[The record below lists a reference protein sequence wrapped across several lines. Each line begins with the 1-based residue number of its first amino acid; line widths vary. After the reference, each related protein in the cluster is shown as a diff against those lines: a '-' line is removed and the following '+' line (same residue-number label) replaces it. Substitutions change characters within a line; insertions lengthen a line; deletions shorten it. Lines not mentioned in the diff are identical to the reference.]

1 MKCKFLSALIFCM
14 LIYIVP
20 MNSQTYEFTVTQ
32 APYVDLQGGT
42 PLVDAPWDD
51 PSLLVPIGFN
61 FELFDQTTQFLFLT
75 ENDSYI
81 LFSNSLN
88 MIVDIIVLFGAD
100 LIDRG
105 SMEDTLLSP
114 ITYATTGT
122 TGNRVL
128 TLEFENAGFYNDLQ
142 EFGISTD
149 YVNIQL
155 KLYENTGN
163 IEFHYGPNSVTRPEV
178 SHEGEGPII
187 GLFENYDLETGF
199 ATGEVI
205 LLDGDPANPVV
216 VTEFLETYLDGTI
229 PANTLYRFSRETTAV
244 NEVDKSGQQ
253 AYYYP
258 NPSTGFAWLS
268 PELTDEIISPVQI
281 INSQGIVMLTDADPA
296 VIEFQDLPLGIYAL
310 HFKTVDGSVTQR
322 IFLER
327 Q

>member
-1 MKCKFLSALIFCM
+1 MQVNMKCKFLSALIFCM

-122 TGNRVL
+122 TVHRGP
-128 TLEFENAGFYNDLQ
+128 TLDFETAGTTKDRQ
-142 EFGISTD
+142 
-149 YVNIQL
+149 QM
-155 KLYENTGN
+155 
-163 IEFHYGPNSVTRPEV
+163 
-178 SHEGEGPII
+178 
-187 GLFENYDLETGF
+187 
-199 ATGEVI
+199 
-205 LLDGDPANPVV
+205 ANPSGLAPVA
-216 VTEFLETYLDGTI
+216 L
-229 PANTLYRFSRETTAV
+229 RTTA
-244 NEVDKSGQQ
+244 N
-253 AYYYP
+253 
-258 NPSTGFAWLS
+258 NRN
-268 PELTDEIISPVQI
+268 TD
-281 INSQGIVMLTDADPA
+281 
-296 VIEFQDLPLGIYAL
+296 
-310 HFKTVDGSVTQR
+310 
-322 IFLER
+322 
-327 Q
+327 